1 MLHIETYIKKEGI
14 ISSLDNI
21 NENYSTYFCLF
32 DSESCLK
39 YIKDYNYIEGCI
51 IIIYYG
57 EYILDF
63 KYWDIVED
71 LWCYIIDAID
81 EIMNGK
87 QTAKFLFPDQP
98 VEVQLQCISKDQI
111 LIKTEKTTH
120 VICKSEFID
129 EMLNGAE
136 KFFCVLALCNN
147 SATASNCNNQ
157 LKKIKELRKMNLA

>member
-1 MLHIETYIKKEGI
+1 MLQIETYIKKEGI
-14 ISSLDNI
+14 ITSLNNI
-21 NENYSTYFCLF
+21 NKNYLNYFCLF
-32 DSESCLK
+32 DSERCLK

-87 QTAKFLFPDQP
+87 QITKFLFPDQP
-98 VEVQLQCISKDQI
+98 VEVQIQCVSKDQI
-111 LIKTEKTTH
+111 LIKIGKTTH

-129 EMLNGAE
+129 EILNGAE
-136 KFFCVLALCNN
+136 KFFSILALCNN
-147 SATASNCNNQ
+147 SVTVLNCKNR
-157 LKKIKELRKMNLA
+157 LKKIKELQKMHIT